1 VVDVKRSGVV
11 VVDFDVDEGIKT
23 CEVGLELNNVP
34 GAICV
39 LVVVVS
45 SCSRGPLD
53 RTLPLE
59 RRD

>member
-1 VVDVKRSGVV
+1 MKGSGGVV

-34 GAICV
+34 GLFV
-39 LVVVVS
+39 LVVVS
-45 SCSRGPLD
+45 SCSRGPLA